1 MKKTQINFSVDKMAV
16 LCNMIDGEIKARLD
30 SRHNPEKK
38 ELYKQMGVINST
50 PAITRFMHKHPNIFG
65 NKKLINSKFG
75 NIFEEILPISSEYGK
90 EIYQKEAIRRLKYS
104 YDLSEEEISDMEVF
118 LDDFWK
124 LSENPEINKI
134 ISATEKYKDSIEEI
148 WRHQED
154 NVIGSVEKV
163 LGYEPEIKGTV
174 STYIMYPNF
183 NIHRTCQA
191 KSNQTNLFFGKMKER
206 NPNKIIAY
214 LAHQVF
220 HQPVLP
226 YKTTMTK
233 NQKEEFHGFIKF
245 LTDKDVYN
253 MLTGKS
259 YLDIVTQNENPE
271 IMAKIYP
278 YWLGYRYRN
287 ADKEGLDSV
296 KQIQKAIDRDK
307 RYYERLPLKSKKRK
321 LYEKYEF
328 DKLDAKKIANFFRE
342 KKGINPYQFAKIDFN
357 NKRNIYKNEYI
368 QEVDEAR

>member
-104 YDLSEEEISDMEVF
+104 YDLSEEETSDMEVF

>member
-104 YDLSEEEISDMEVF
+104 YDLSEEETSDMEVF

-328 DKLDAKKIANFFRE
+328 DKLDAEKIANFFRE

>member
-75 NIFEEILPISSEYGK
+75 NIFEEILPISSEYGR

-104 YDLSEEEISDMEVF
+104 YDLSEEETSDMEVF